1 MSDLENLVVA
11 DNPEMAVVSAAANY
25 GPIVATIMT
34 AIIIFLI
41 AMVVLFTEKSSH
53 VPGIL
58 LMVLTLILGAE
69 GMYLMYGAYK
79 RHHKKSN

>member
-1 MSDLENLVVA
+1 MSDLVNLAVS

-25 GPIVATIMT
+25 GPIIATLMT

-41 AMVVLFTEKSSH
+41 GMVVLFTEKSSH

-69 GMYLMYGAYK
+69 GMYLMYGVYK
-79 RHHKKSN
+79 RSHKKSN